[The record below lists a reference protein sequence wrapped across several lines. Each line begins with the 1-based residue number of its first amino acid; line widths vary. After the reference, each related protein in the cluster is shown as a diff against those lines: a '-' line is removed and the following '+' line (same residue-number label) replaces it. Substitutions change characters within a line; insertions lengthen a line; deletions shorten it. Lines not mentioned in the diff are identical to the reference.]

1 MHVVALDSG
10 TCNMVTSVGF
20 TTHLQL
26 MLPSRAAQLSTL
38 APHLL
43 VLSDFDESQLPPPF
57 KATQGNTLQCTFP

>member
-57 KATQGNTLQCTFP
+57 KATQGNTL